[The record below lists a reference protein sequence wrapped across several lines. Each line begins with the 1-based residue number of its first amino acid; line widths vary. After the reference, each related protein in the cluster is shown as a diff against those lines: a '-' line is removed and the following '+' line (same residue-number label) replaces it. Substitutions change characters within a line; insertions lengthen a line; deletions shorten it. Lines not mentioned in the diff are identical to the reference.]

1 MDKMRFEKEAYQRT
15 SLLITEF
22 DKEDVIATS
31 TYDDETDIM
40 IGRDGDRNSVF
51 QTH

>member
-31 TYDDETDIM
+31 TYDDQLPV
-40 IGRDGDRNSVF
+40 IGRGGNRSMQPNR
-51 QTH
+51 